1 MHKSMKGCNLLYKT
15 ILARVWLAWARGH
28 QPFWNRELLLGT
40 DLCER
45 LPVWYPHFWNKHLFN
60 LSSIMLSLIKIKD
73 ICQCE
78 DADHVY
84 VIFRTSPWVTHMAR
98 TGDLV
103 PAYTMLVIPGSHC
116 QCCTNDSLKLLHNTL
131 AYIWTVFIWQQ
142 RTHHPQ
148 SSNSSHSQTSVLR
161 SITFA

>member
-1 MHKSMKGCNLLYKT
+1 
-15 ILARVWLAWARGH
+15 
-28 QPFWNRELLLGT
+28 
-40 DLCER
+40 
-45 LPVWYPHFWNKHLFN
+45 
-60 LSSIMLSLIKIKD
+60 MLSLIKIKD

-116 QCCTNDSLKLLHNTL
+116 
-131 AYIWTVFIWQQ
+131 
-142 RTHHPQ
+142 
-148 SSNSSHSQTSVLR
+148 
-161 SITFA
+161 